1 MTPSTLY
8 AGADACSIQPS
19 LDKPVYLAGFTRNRT
34 ATGTHDPLMVRTLA
48 LSDGVT
54 TAVLAVC
61 DLLGLARAD
70 TLDIRAWLNLP
81 PSTSVVIACTHTHS
95 GADTIGLWGPDE
107 ATTGC
112 DDDYIHFVKRQVV
125 AAVRDALSAMQPA
138 TLRAAMVAVPGI
150 VRNFRD
156 PHIVD
161 HELAVL
167 QARAEG
173 GNPIFTLL
181 NFPCH
186 PEVMDDD
193 NTLITADMAGFAC
206 RAVERSVGGVGVW
219 ASAHLG
225 GMMSPNTT
233 VRTFAECQR
242 LGERLGA
249 AALRAVSDTTEM
261 RAATASTAGIRIG
274 SSIVVIPLQN
284 PLLQIAAANGLLRAG
299 EQGDVIPAEV
309 SVWQIGELAQFAF
322 VPGELL
328 PALGLQL
335 KAAMT
340 ARAKFV
346 IGLANDELG
355 YILPRDAF
363 VLPEDYLNPGQQYE
377 ESMSIG
383 PEAGPLITD
392 ALIALLCA

>member
-8 AGADACSIQPS
+8 AGADARSIQPS

-34 ATGTHDPLMVRTLA
+34 AIGTHDPLMVRTLA

-95 GADTIGLWGPDE
+95 DADTIGLWGPDE
-107 ATTGC
+107 RTTGC
-112 DDDYIHFVKRQVV
+112 DDDYIDFVKWQVV
-125 AAVRDALSAMQPA
+125 ASVRDALSAMQPA
-138 TLRAAMVAVPGI
+138 TLRAAMVAVPRI

-173 GNPIFTLL
+173 GKPIFTLL
-181 NFPCH
+181 NFACH

-206 RAVERSVGGVGVW
+206 RAVERRAGGVGVW

-225 GMMSPNTT
+225 GMMSPDTT
-233 VRTFAECQR
+233 VRTFAECER
-242 LGERLGA
+242 FGERLGA
-249 AALRAVSDTTEM
+249 AALRAVSD
-261 RAATASTAGIRIG
+261 STAGIRIG
-274 SSIVVIPLQN
+274 TSVEVIPLQN

-299 EQGDVIPAEV
+299 EQGDAIPAEV

-383 PEAGPLITD
+383 PEAGPRITD
-392 ALIALLCA
+392 ALIALLRT